1 MLYCGDLQSVS
12 DEKKKGIG
20 RGKYMHLKANQQ
32 TKKQKKKT
40 QTFSLPSIQCSLR
53 CVSTCTSEVILTRNC
68 LMFTV

>member
-32 TKKQKKKT
+32 TKKQKKNT
-40 QTFSLPSIQCSLR
+40 NFFAAINSMF
-53 CVSTCTSEVILTRNC
+53 SEVCVYLYQ
-68 LMFTV
+68 